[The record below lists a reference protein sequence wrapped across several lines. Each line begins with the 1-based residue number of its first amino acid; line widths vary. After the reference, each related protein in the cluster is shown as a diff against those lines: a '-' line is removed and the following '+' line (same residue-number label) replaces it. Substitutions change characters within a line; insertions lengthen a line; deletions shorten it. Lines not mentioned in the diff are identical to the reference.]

1 MLSCLPTNQL
11 DMFLDIY
18 GLLFKRMFIGTEGS
32 SIRIVLWMDQ
42 QNMLLDNL
50 LEFNILVCYVCRMS
64 SQGICERIIELHYQR
79 KD

>member
-1 MLSCLPTNQL
+1 MNQL
-11 DMFLDIY
+11 GMFLDIY
-18 GLLFKRMFIGTEGS
+18 GLLFKRMFIGIEGS

-64 SQGICERIIELHYQR
+64 SQGIYGRIIELHYQR